1 MTHTY
6 PVAEIFSSINGEGVL
21 AGQLAVFVRFVGCNL
36 RCSYCDTMWANS
48 PDAPHR
54 EMTAE
59 QIVQEIL
66 DTGIHNVTLTG
77 GEPLLQPHIH
87 ELLALLSEHP
97 QLRMEIETNGS
108 MDLSPYLDLP
118 RVTFTM
124 DCKLPSSGMF
134 ERMRTENFSLLRP
147 CDTVKFVAG
156 SREDL
161 DCAWTVTQEHQ
172 LLDRCHV
179 YLSPVFGAIDPA
191 DMVDYM
197 KERGWNGATLQL
209 QMHKFIWDP
218 NARGV

>member
-1 MTHTY
+1 
-6 PVAEIFSSINGEGVL
+6 
-21 AGQLAVFVRFVGCNL
+21 
-36 RCSYCDTMWANS
+36 
-48 PDAPHR
+48 
-54 EMTAE
+54 
-59 QIVQEIL
+59 
-66 DTGIHNVTLTG
+66 
-77 GEPLLQPHIH
+77 
-87 ELLALLSEHP
+87 
-97 QLRMEIETNGS
+97 
-108 MDLSPYLDLP
+108 
-118 RVTFTM
+118 
-124 DCKLPSSGMF
+124 MF

-172 LLDRCHV
+172 LLDSCHV

-197 KERGWNGATLQL
+197 KELGWNGATLQL